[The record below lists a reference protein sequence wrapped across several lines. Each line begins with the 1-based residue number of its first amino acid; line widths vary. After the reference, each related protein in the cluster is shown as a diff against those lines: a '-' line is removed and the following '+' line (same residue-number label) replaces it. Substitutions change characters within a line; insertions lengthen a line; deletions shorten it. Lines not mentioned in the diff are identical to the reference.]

1 MRLKYFSDC
10 SFESELVSETKQLSK
25 LSCKTLKGNILLFGG
40 VLRQIEYQIFNI
52 DCQHIESWFN

>member
-25 LSCKTLKGNILLFGG
+25 LSCKTLKGNI
-40 VLRQIEYQIFNI
+40 
-52 DCQHIESWFN
+52 